1 MFVGLVAQAWSA
13 RPVSVA
19 ELEQALAASQSLP
32 DGELAAQLSDLR
44 LTERLSW
51 ARLAHWRAE
60 LGGAKS
66 QRALL
71 GLADRSAFL
80 EPPAGD
86 IPDRA
91 APDVAEQRRILGLA
105 AAYVGRA
112 IPQLP
117 RFYATRTTTYFE
129 DTPGSGSETPE
140 SEGGSLHAVRIAR
153 TTVQYRDGQEI
164 VEPGP
169 VKVEKTKQREHGLR
183 TWGAFGPVLGLVL
196 VDAAQNKL
204 GWGHWEQGASGPS
217 GRLPLCRA
225 QEQVA
230 LRGPLLLRR
239 GVLWAGEQCVPGDE
253 RISRRDDSGPG
264 HWDHCPHH
272 GRSGIGGW

>member
-1 MFVGLVAQAWSA
+1 
-13 RPVSVA
+13 VA
-19 ELEQALAASQSLP
+19 ELERVLASSQSLP
-32 DGELAAQLSDLR
+32 DGELAAQLSDLQ

-51 ARLAHWRAE
+51 ARLTRLRAA

-80 EPPAGD
+80 EPPAGE

-91 APDVAEQRRILGLA
+91 APDVAEQRRILGLTA
-105 AAYVGRA
+105 TYVRNA

-117 RFYATRTTTYFE
+117 RFYATRTTTHFE
-129 DTPGSGSETPE
+129 NTPGGGDETPGN
-140 SEGGSLHAVRIAR
+140 EGSSLHAVQISL
-153 TTVQYRDGQEI
+153 TTVHYRDGQEI

-196 VDAAQNKL
+196 VDAAKNKL
-204 GWGHWEQGASGPS
+204 EWAHWEQGASGPLSVFLYAVPKDKSHYEVRYCCVAASYGLESQSFEEMS
-217 GRLPLCRA
+217 GYHGEITVDPATGIITRLTVEAEL
-225 QEQVA
+225 
-230 LRGPLLLRR
+230 
-239 GVLWAGEQCVPGDE
+239 
-253 RISRRDDSGPG
+253 
-264 HWDHCPHH
+264 
-272 GRSGIGGW
+272 